1 MSTQHRQNQER
12 FETSTTIEVRDERQT
27 VTVEEAE
34 RRAHELRKEGE
45 QILQQTDQQMERARK
60 AQAAASAMAD
70 QANRITEE
78 ALQRQIEGQEKLA
91 QAGQKMME
99 AAQKM
104 QQESQSISVA
114 EVPYNV
120 HQTSEIRQETL
131 TSGQKI
137 QNLEQNVFVSREAE
151 VISCQDFGGKKLE
164 GGQEFHYKQQEFNR
178 GQQGQDFNKQQ
189 QDFRKKEHVKE
200 R

>member
-1 MSTQHRQNQER
+1 MSNYQQQNQDR
-12 FETSTTIEVRDERQT
+12 LETSTTFEVRDERQT

-151 VISCQDFGGKKLE
+151 LKTCQDFAGKKLE
-164 GGQEFHYKQQEFNR
+164 GGQEFQFKQQEFNR
-178 GQQGQDFNKQQ
+178 GQQAQDFE
-189 QDFRKKEHVKE
+189 KKEEFSKKREVKQ

>member
-1 MSTQHRQNQER
+1 MSKHEKHQNQER
-12 FETSTTIEVRDERQT
+12 FETSTNIEIRDEQQT
-27 VTVEEAE
+27 
-34 RRAHELRKEGE
+34 GE
-45 QILQQTDQQMERARK
+45 QILQQTDQQMERSRK

-120 HQTSEIRQETL
+120 HQTSEIRQATEV
-131 TSGQKI
+131 SGRKI
-137 QNLEQNVFVSREAE
+137 HNLEQNVFVSREAE
-151 VISCQDFGGKKLE
+151 LKTCQDFAGKTLKGGE
-164 GGQEFHYKQQEFNR
+164 EFQFKQQELNR
-178 GQQGQDFNKQQ
+178 GQQGQDFQIKEG
-189 QDFRKKEHVKE
+189 FSKKEQFS

>member
-1 MSTQHRQNQER
+1 MSNYQQQNQER

-27 VTVEEAE
+27 VSVEEAE

-45 QILQQTDQQMERARK
+45 QILQQTDEQMERARK

-114 EVPYNV
+114 EVPYNI
-120 HQTSEIRQETL
+120 HQTSEIRQATEV
-131 TSGQKI
+131 SGQMI

-151 VISCQDFGGKKLE
+151 LKSCQDFGGKTLK
-164 GGQEFHYKQQEFNR
+164 G
-178 GQQGQDFNKQQ
+178 GQDFNKQQ
-189 QDFRKKEHVKE
+189 QEFHKKEEVK
-200 R
+200 RR